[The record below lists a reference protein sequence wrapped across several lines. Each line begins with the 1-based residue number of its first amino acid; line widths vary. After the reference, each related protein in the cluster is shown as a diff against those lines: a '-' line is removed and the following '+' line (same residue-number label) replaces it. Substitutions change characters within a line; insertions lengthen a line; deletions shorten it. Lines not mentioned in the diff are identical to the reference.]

1 SDVCSSD
8 LLTRVQV
15 APASSDT
22 NTPPESA
29 SMIAYT
35 RFGSAPETET
45 PTLPITPCGSPG
57 LRVISVHVSP
67 PSTDLNSPEPGPP
80 LESIHSVRYASQ
92 KPAYMTCGFDGVSAR
107 STAPARSLRY
117 STLRQVLPPSV
128 LLNTPRS
135 SFGPNSRP
143 SAATYTRSQLVGW
156 MRMRPIARASVSP
169 MCVQVLPAS
178 VDL

>member
-1 SDVCSSD
+1 LFTYNLFRMFFFSSRRRHTSFSRDWSSDVCSSD
-8 LLTRVQV
+8 L
-15 APASSDT
+15 
-22 NTPPESA
+22 
-29 SMIAYT
+29 
-35 RFGSAPETET
+35 
-45 PTLPITPCGSPG
+45 
-57 LRVISVHVSP
+57 
-67 PSTDLNSPEPGPP
+67 STDLNSPEPGPP